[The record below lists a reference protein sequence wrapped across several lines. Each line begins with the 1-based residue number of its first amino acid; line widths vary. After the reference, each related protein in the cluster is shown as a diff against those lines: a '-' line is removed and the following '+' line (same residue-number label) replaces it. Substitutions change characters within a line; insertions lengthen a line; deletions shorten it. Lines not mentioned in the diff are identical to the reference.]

1 MHVAGGL
8 LPMGL
13 RCCQKAEEK
22 MKTQRVPKVEILNWN
37 FGADMKVDIALTL
50 SNYLRIKAP
59 SGATGAPLVEVL
71 NREP

>member
-1 MHVAGGL
+1 MLVAGGL

-13 RCCQKAEEK
+13 RCCQKSEEK
-22 MKTQRVPKVEILNWN
+22 MKTRRMPTLEILNWN
-37 FGADMKVDIALTL
+37 FDADMKVDIALTL
-50 SNYLRIKAP
+50 SKYLRIKAP

>member
-1 MHVAGGL
+1 
-8 LPMGL
+8 
-13 RCCQKAEEK
+13 
-22 MKTQRVPKVEILNWN
+22 MKTRRMPTLEILNWN
-37 FGADMKVDIALTL
+37 FDADMKVDIALTL